1 LSGLDEVY
9 GISVA
14 GVYRMEDDDI
24 VSIKGAGGVSPLD
37 ATDTFRSEEA
47 WYAVGWYKS
56 ITSDTWG

>member
-1 LSGLDEVY
+1 
-9 GISVA
+9 
-14 GVYRMEDDDI
+14 MEDDDI